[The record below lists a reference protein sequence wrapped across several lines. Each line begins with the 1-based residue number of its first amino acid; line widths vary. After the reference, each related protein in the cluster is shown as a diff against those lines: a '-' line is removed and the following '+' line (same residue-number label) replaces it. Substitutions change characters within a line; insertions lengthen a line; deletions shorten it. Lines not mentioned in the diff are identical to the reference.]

1 MEIKKGVAVSPGI
14 AIAKALIIDSED
26 YRIPRRSIEPSQRM
40 IEVQRARNAFKGAIE
55 DLTRLQEAQDQI
67 EQGKIKDIF
76 AVHLR
81 FLHDRSL
88 RKKITDLVHSE
99 SMTAEYAVSST
110 LREIASHF
118 TKVKDPYISERAA
131 DIYDIERRLLR
142 QLLGKK
148 REDVGH
154 LTEQVAVVAREL
166 SPTQTAG
173 FNKEFVKGMATD
185 AGGRTSHTA
194 IVARSLAIPAVV
206 ALEDLTESIHGG
218 DTVIIDGNRGIVI
231 VNPDDGTVRQY
242 EEYSQEFAELEHKL
256 DAIREKP
263 AVTRDGVKITL
274 LGNIEFPDETEL
286 VLQKGGEGIGLYR
299 TEFLYLNTQTE
310 PTEEE
315 HYKAY
320 AETISVFKH
329 RPVIIRTVDLGADK
343 YTQSRRFVPEP
354 NPFLGLRS
362 IRFCLQNLMMFKT
375 QLHAILRAS
384 VLGDVQIMFPLITNL
399 QELMQTKMIL
409 RDVMEDLDEESIAYN
424 RDIHIGIMIETPSAA
439 LTAFTFARDVDF
451 FSIGTNDLTQYTLAV
466 DRGNEL
472 VSTLYS
478 PADPAVLRLMRT
490 VIQDAHK
497 AQKDLSICGEMA
509 SEPEYIMLLLG
520 MGVRTLSLA
529 PPMIPEIK
537 QIIRSVTIEDCN
549 KLARNVIGMNSER
562 QISNYLRELGTT
574 DIQLSPRCR
583 KKNPAGG
590 LLTCL
595 TLPQEPQSALYVA
608 KYHKSLFAD
617 NLCKNMPQ
625 KWPSIPQ

>member
-26 YRIPRRSIEPSQRM
+26 YRIPRRSIEASQRM
-40 IEVQRARNAFKGAIE
+40 IEIQRVRNAFRGAIAE
-55 DLTRLQEAQDQI
+55 LTEMDVVRGEI
-67 EQGKIKDIF
+67 EERKIRDIF

-88 RKKITDLVHSE
+88 RKNITDLIHSE
-99 SMTAEYAVSST
+99 SVTAEYAVSTT

-118 TKVKDPYISERAA
+118 AKVKDAYISERAA

-154 LTEQVAVVAREL
+154 LTEAVAVVAREL

-173 FNKEFVKGMATD
+173 FNKEFVKGLATD

-194 IVARSLAIPAVV
+194 IVARSLGIPAVV
-206 ALEDLTESIHGG
+206 ALEDLTESIHVG
-218 DTVIIDGNRGIVI
+218 DTVVIDGNRGIVI
-231 VNPDDGTVRQY
+231 VDPSAETLRQY
-242 EEYSQEFAELEHKL
+242 EEYSVELAELEDKL
-256 DAIREKP
+256 DRIRKKP
-263 AVTRDGVKITL
+263 AMTRDGVKVTL
-274 LGNIEFPDETEL
+274 LGNIEFPEEAEL

-299 TEFLYLNTQTE
+299 TEFLYLNRESE

-315 HYKAY
+315 HYAAY
-320 AETISVFKH
+320 AETVRVFEH
-329 RPVIIRTVDLGADK
+329 RPVVIRTVDLGADK

-362 IRFCLQNLMMFKT
+362 IRYCLQNLMMFKT

-384 VLGDVQIMFPLITNL
+384 MLGQVKIMFPLITNL
-399 QELMQTKMIL
+399 QELMQAKMIL
-409 RDVMEDLDEESIAYN
+409 RDVMEDLDDESVAYN
-424 RDIHIGIMIETPSAA
+424 RDVEVGIMVETPSAA
-439 LTAFTFARDVDF
+439 LTAFTLARDVDF

-478 PADPAVLRLMRT
+478 SADPAVLRLIRT

-497 AQKDLSICGEMA
+497 AQRQVGVCVEMA

-537 QIIRSVTIEDCN
+537 QVIRSVTIEDCN
-549 KLARNVIGMNSER
+549 QVARKILGMNSER
-562 QISNYLRELGTT
+562 QISNFLR
-574 DIQLSPRCR
+574 DAARQI
-583 KKNPAGG
+583 
-590 LLTCL
+590 
-595 TLPQEPQSALYVA
+595 LPEA
-608 KYHKSLFAD
+608 F
-617 NLCKNMPQ
+617 
-625 KWPSIPQ
+625 